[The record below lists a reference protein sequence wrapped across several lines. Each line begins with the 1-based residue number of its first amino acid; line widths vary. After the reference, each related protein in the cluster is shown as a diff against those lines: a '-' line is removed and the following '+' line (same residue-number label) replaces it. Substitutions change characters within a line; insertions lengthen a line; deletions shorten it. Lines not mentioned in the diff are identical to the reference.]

1 MMSIGAVG
9 AIFLSS
15 IYPHLFYIIV
25 ILMIISIALF
35 LFFFKDKR
43 SKILFTKIVKSRIFA
58 SLQHRIEGSVES
70 FYEDLPKFKDAIL
83 PFGISIFGWFL
94 KYSMFFLI
102 AKMFLIEIP
111 YVYFIM
117 VMAVADVI
125 ASIPI
130 SIYGLGT
137 REVALITMFNVWGIE
152 KEPIVSLSLFWFV
165 IVWLTPSLIGA
176 VITFFETKNFDN
188 KFVLTDNTVKKFE
201 SYMRRYP
208 KFYQGLAEIVKKNI
222 SKKIKKPIIVDIGVG
237 PGILTAEVKKKVPE
251 AKIFGVDPSDKMLK
265 AANKNVNSKDFQ
277 AMLGT
282 SEKIPLQSNFA
293 DVVLSRF
300 SLTYWKKPVDSF
312 LEIKRVLKPGGR
324 LVLEALNK
332 DYPKLRLFITKIH
345 MNFKL
350 AGDDLI
356 KYHVDAYK
364 TAYRIQDVER
374 ILKKS
379 GFKITFKDS
388 VEKDWKF
395 TIVAEKLKN

>member
-1 MMSIGAVG
+1 
-9 AIFLSS
+9 
-15 IYPHLFYIIV
+15 
-25 ILMIISIALF
+25 
-35 LFFFKDKR
+35 
-43 SKILFTKIVKSRIFA
+43 
-58 SLQHRIEGSVES
+58 
-70 FYEDLPKFKDAIL
+70 
-83 PFGISIFGWFL
+83 
-94 KYSMFFLI
+94 
-102 AKMFLIEIP
+102 
-111 YVYFIM
+111 
-117 VMAVADVI
+117 
-125 ASIPI
+125 
-130 SIYGLGT
+130 
-137 REVALITMFNVWGIE
+137 
-152 KEPIVSLSLFWFV
+152 
-165 IVWLTPSLIGA
+165 
-176 VITFFETKNFDN
+176 
-188 KFVLTDNTVKKFE
+188 
-201 SYMRRYP
+201 MRKYP
-208 KFYQGLAEIVKKNI
+208 KFYQGLAQIVKKNI
-222 SKKIKKPIIVDIGVG
+222 SKKIKNPIIVDIGVG

-251 AKIFGVDPSDKMLK
+251 AKIFGVDPSEKMLK

-312 LEIKRVLKPGGR
+312 IEIKRVLKPGGR

-332 DYPKLRLFITKIH
+332 DYSKLRLFITKIH

-374 ILKKS
+374 ILKKN